1 MLLSN
6 WSRLERE
13 EERESGDGRWREGR
27 LADEE
32 NEAEKQFAR
41 GVNEGAATEAGVI
54 AVVVAVVAIVAI
66 VAIVLAD
73 DGEGEVEREGM
84 PLGRENE
91 FKGG

>member
-66 VAIVLAD
+66 VLAD